1 MINGTLA
8 GGSINKNLPFKL
20 IISTVR
26 RKKLLDAIMS
36 ENVEAKKEG
45 EKVIK
50 FIIYFTKRII
60 HLN

>member
-8 GGSINKNLPFKL
+8 GGQINKNLPFKL

-36 ENVEAKKEG
+36 DN
-45 EKVIK
+45 
-50 FIIYFTKRII
+50 
-60 HLN
+60 